1 MVQPLSP
8 GSSAAHSRCATTNQN
23 TDTCTGEPS
32 EVDTCIEVLTCF
44 PDGFGGLGP
53 LSLKHPAR
61 LGWNDIEDLL
71 AHFRLRRVDKL
82 PEVTLHLTQLHDIRQ
97 MAEQRGYP
105 PRDEGARCNLLGRR
119 LKRPQKRHPVNLE
132 ESKLDL
138 DVPAVPQG
146 AAYEL
151 KTSE

>member
-1 MVQPLSP
+1 M
-8 GSSAAHSRCATTNQN
+8 
-23 TDTCTGEPS
+23 
-32 EVDTCIEVLTCF
+32 
-44 PDGFGGLGP
+44 
-53 LSLKHPAR
+53 SLKHPAR
-61 LGWNDIEDLL
+61 LVWNDIEDLL
-71 AHFRLRRVDKL
+71 AHFRVRRVDKL
-82 PEVTLHLTQLHDIRQ
+82 LEVTLHLTQLHDIRQ

-105 PRDEGARCNLLGRR
+105 PRDEGARCNLFGRR
-119 LKRPQKRHPVNLE
+119 LKRPRKHHPVNLE